1 VRCSS
6 FTVFGFIIPLS
17 AGHHC
22 IIMYYYHCKRASRP
36 CARSGGS
43 FRTPGTTSKTST
55 CSARTQGATSRSVVF
70 PGSPAVE
77 WESLWDPQTV
87 VKGGQTKT
95 IDVHKPQLW
104 ITDVCRENCSPCT
117 VSVWINK

>member
-1 VRCSS
+1 MR
-6 FTVFGFIIPLS
+6 PLWWEFPD
-17 AGHHC
+17 AGHDVEDQ
-22 IIMYYYHCKRASRP
+22 YLLGPDLLVAP
-36 CARSGGS
+36 VA
-43 FRTPGTTSKTST
+43 
-55 CSARTQGATSRSVVF
+55 TQGATSRSVVF
-70 PGSPAVE
+70 PGSSAVE